1 MAKHDEP
8 YKRIFS
14 HPEMVEDL
22 LKGFVHLDWVKDCDF
37 STLEKQDGSFVSEK
51 WQSRESDVIW
61 RVRLNTADKQDSWLY
76 LYLLLEFQSSPDHFM
91 ALRMLGY
98 TSLFLQS
105 LVDSLKLSSDDKLPP
120 VLPMVIYNG
129 KRRWE
134 APTQLA
140 DLMTNMPETLKV
152 FQPQQQYWLLDE
164 NQCSEEEL
172 ALQNLVTHL
181 VKVEKSP
188 DELEVPIRFE
198 DFARRL
204 LEISASQGLV
214 ADVVRWLIRSFLPD
228 KFPEA
233 DIPQVTDISEV
244 QRMLAENVVQWKDKW
259 VEQGIAQGV
268 EQGIAQG
275 VEQGIAQGV
284 EQGERK
290 LFRRT
295 VELRFG
301 AIPSDLSTKIDSAST
316 TQIEQWAEL
325 LFDAKDINSIFG

>member
-1 MAKHDEP
+1 
-8 YKRIFS
+8 
-14 HPEMVEDL
+14 
-22 LKGFVHLDWVKDCDF
+22 
-37 STLEKQDGSFVSEK
+37 
-51 WQSRESDVIW
+51 
-61 RVRLNTADKQDSWLY
+61 
-76 LYLLLEFQSSPDHFM
+76 M